1 MRVLLVEDEVSL
13 ASALARGLR
22 RNAIA
27 VDMAHDGGQAL
38 RLSALRGY
46 DVVVLDRDIPVVHG
60 DEVCR
65 RLIEQGSPARILML
79 TASDSLGDRVAGLNL
94 GADDYLGKPVRL
106 MELLARIRAL
116 ARRRGERE
124 PEPLVWKDIRIDV
137 GRRCAWQGDHE
148 LTLTPRELLL
158 LEELT
163 RAQGAPLSAEKL
175 LARVFD
181 DARGDPTATTVRVVV
196 MRLRR
201 KLPFPEAISTSPGH
215 GYRLA

>member
-27 VDMAHDGGQAL
+27 VDVVHDGEAAL
-38 RLSALRGY
+38 RLCASRGY
-46 DVVVLDRDIPVVHG
+46 DVVVLDRDIPLVHG

-65 RLIEQGSPARILML
+65 RLIAQEAPARVLML
-79 TASDSLGDRVAGLNL
+79 TASDTLGDRVAGLNL

-116 ARRRGERE
+116 ARRRGAPE
-124 PEPLVWKDIRIDV
+124 PEMIEWGDIRIDV
-137 GRRCAWQGDHE
+137 GRRRAWQGDRALE
-148 LTLTPRELLL
+148 LTPRELLL
-158 LEELT
+158 LEELA
-163 RAQGAPLSAEKL
+163 RARGAPLSTDQL
-175 LARVFD
+175 IARVFD
-181 DARGDPTATTVRVVV
+181 DARGDPTATAVRVVV

-201 KLPFPEAISTSPGH
+201 KLAAPEAIATSPGH

>member
-27 VDMAHDGGQAL
+27 VDVAHDGEAAL
-38 RLSALRGY
+38 RLSASRGY

-65 RLIEQGSPARILML
+65 RLIAQETPARVLML
-79 TASDSLGDRVAGLNL
+79 TASDTLGDRVAGLNL

-116 ARRRGERE
+116 ARRRGTPQPDVVEWR
-124 PEPLVWKDIRIDV
+124 DIRIDV
-137 GRRCAWQGDHE
+137 GRRCAWQGDRALH
-148 LTLTPRELLL
+148 LTPRELLL

-163 RAQGAPLSAEKL
+163 LAQGAPLSTDQL
-175 LARVFD
+175 IARVFD
-181 DARGDPTATTVRVVV
+181 DARGDPTATSVRVVV

-201 KLPFPEAISTSPGH
+201 KLGGPEVISTSPGH